1 MINIIYFISDTHF
14 YHKSIIPYCNR
25 PFSSIENMNKKL
37 IDNWNNTILDSDTI
51 YFLGDFS
58 FTNTEMTK
66 EICNQLKG
74 YKIIIRGNH
83 DRDRGEISW
92 KNIGFQEVL
101 NNPHKLYY
109 IDKKSNLRYIIL
121 SHEPQ
126 YINDNEFNLHGH
138 IHDTLL
144 SSEYPDMN
152 SNNHLCVCVEKINYR
167 PISFETIQKEYL
179 EKFFKEKEGR

>member
-1 MINIIYFISDTHF
+1 MIYLISDTHF

-25 PFSSIENMNKKL
+25 PFSSIEQMNKTM
-37 IDNWNNTILDSDTI
+37 IDNWNHTVNDNDIV

-58 FTNTEMTK
+58 FATTEK
-66 EICNQLKG
+66 ARDICNQLKG

-101 NNPHKLYY
+101 NNPCRFLYV
-109 IDKKSNLRYIIL
+109 DKNSNFREVIL

-126 YINDNEFNLHGH
+126 YINDNQFNIHGH
-138 IHDTLL
+138 IHDALV
-144 SSEYPDMN
+144 SNEYPDMN
-152 SNNHLCVCVEKINYR
+152 PNNHLCVCVERINYT
-167 PISFETIQKEYL
+167 PISFEYIQKNYL
-179 EKFFKEKEGR
+179 ENFFKEKEGKNND